1 MKNLKTIL
9 IFVIA
14 PIIISCSKDDTSTA
28 PPVIT
33 PPSSNLAISSIN
45 PTSGPKNTTIFLT
58 GVDFSPNAISNIVTL
73 NGKQCTVNTAFAT
86 TMSITIPRGAG
97 SGTINVTVAGF
108 TAQSPNFEYV
118 ITQSLVS
125 TLAGSTQGYA
135 DGTGISAQFAKP

>member
-14 PIIISCSKDDTSTA
+14 TIIISCSKDDTSTA

-58 GVDFSPNAISNIVTL
+58 GVDFVQMLSAIS
-73 NGKQCTVNTAFAT
+73 
-86 TMSITIPRGAG
+86 
-97 SGTINVTVAGF
+97 
-108 TAQSPNFEYV
+108 
-118 ITQSLVS
+118 
-125 TLAGSTQGYA
+125 
-135 DGTGISAQFAKP
+135 